1 MNDVSKRRQLGR
13 DMAVRISQLVSEKI
27 SGIEKDIRF
36 TYIED
41 SFRLWWGDRGD
52 PETTLLITFE
62 QLQTLDNSELKQVIR
77 NSAS

>member
-1 MNDVSKRRQLGR
+1 MNDVNKRRQLGR
-13 DMAVRISQLVSEKI
+13 DMAERISQLVSEKI
-27 SGIEKDIRF
+27 SGIDKDIRF

-62 QLQTLDNSELKQVIR
+62 QLQTLDNNELKQVIR

>member
-13 DMAVRISQLVSEKI
+13 DMAVRISQLISEKI

>member
-1 MNDVSKRRQLGR
+1 MTDVSKRRQLGR
-13 DMAVRISQLVSEKI
+13 EMAGRISQLVSEKI
-27 SGIEKDIRF
+27 SGVDKDIRF

-62 QLQTLDNSELKQVIR
+62 QLQTLDNNELKQVIR
-77 NSAS
+77 NSAG

>member
-1 MNDVSKRRQLGR
+1 
-13 DMAVRISQLVSEKI
+13 MAVRISQLVSEKI
-27 SGIEKDIRF
+27 SGIEKNIRF

-41 SFRLWWGDRGD
+41 SFCLWWGDRGD

>member
-1 MNDVSKRRQLGR
+1 LNDVSKRRQLGR

-62 QLQTLDNSELKQVIR
+62 QLQTLNNSELKQVIR

>member
-1 MNDVSKRRQLGR
+1 LNDVSKRRQLGR

>member
-41 SFRLWWGDRGD
+41 SFRLWWGERED